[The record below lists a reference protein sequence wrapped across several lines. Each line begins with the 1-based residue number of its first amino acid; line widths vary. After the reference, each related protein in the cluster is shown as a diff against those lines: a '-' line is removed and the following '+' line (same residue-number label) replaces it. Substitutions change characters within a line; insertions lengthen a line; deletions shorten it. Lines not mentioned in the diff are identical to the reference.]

1 MKQINIQNELI
12 RKISPNSAPNILAG
26 MIPIAFILL
35 ASVLSLSWYII
46 DYQVENLVAK
56 RTSEYA
62 HSIVKIAAD
71 SSAEALLS
79 EDNLQLELLA
89 QNIAKDR
96 YIHTATIYS
105 ADGIIVTKF
114 PQKDLISQSTA
125 EQNNSLT
132 FREIKNSKEIAN
144 KSGSGFQSSS
154 EKEKE
159 KESNEYSAKKL
170 EFDYLS
176 AKKNIPFIEKIAF
189 NGVTAGWFKIEIDGF
204 ELESDFRESFQR
216 IRLRIFALATFLI
229 LSLIYL
235 LFRYKRK
242 VNRVVKAIHL
252 LVTRKA
258 AESEI
263 DVVASQELW
272 FEQVENLADASFSK
286 PIRLRELR
294 QHVRWQGEEAIESVP
309 LVWFSIDLPKP
320 DNHDLAQQVV
330 KIEKYVKSSTNAYST
345 FFQGDIFSGGLVPFL
360 QHSENEES
368 NLQSSLIK
376 LVSFTFLMNE
386 LMASM
391 DANIKFKA
399 ILFNSRLSRLY
410 SDDSVQSR
418 VILPQRKQL
427 QISKLANLLN
437 DSSISCLTAEP
448 RIYDE
453 LTEYETYI
461 HKQKKITNTY
471 LIKEPNHDIVNHVAR
486 IAKTIIESDIR
497 S

>member
-1 MKQINIQNELI
+1 MDNNIQTAFKTKE
-12 RKISPNSAPNILAG
+12 RDKSAPNILAG

-35 ASVLSLSWYII
+35 TSFLSLSWYII

-105 ADGIIVTKF
+105 ADGIIVTKY
-114 PQKDLISQSTA
+114 PQKNITEQSTA
-125 EQNNSLT
+125 EQSNSLT
-132 FREIKNSKEIAN
+132 FREINNSKEMAN
-144 KSGSGFQSSS
+144 KSSSIVKS
-154 EKEKE
+154 SLENEKK
-159 KESNEYSAKKL
+159 SNKDSVKKL

-204 ELESDFRESFQR
+204 ELESDFRASFHR
-216 IRLRIFALATFLI
+216 IRLRIFVLASFLV
-229 LSLIYL
+229 LSLIYC

-242 VNRVVKAIHL
+242 VNRVVTAIHL
-252 LVTRKA
+252 LVNRKA
-258 AESEI
+258 VESEI
-263 DVVASQELW
+263 EVGDSQELW

-294 QHVRWQGEEAIESVP
+294 QHVRWQDEEAIESVP
-309 LVWFSIDLPKP
+309 LVWFAIDLPKP

-330 KIEKYVKSSTNAYST
+330 KIEKYLKSATNAYST
-345 FFQGDIFSGGLVPFL
+345 FFQGEIFAGGLVPFL
-360 QHSENEES
+360 QHSASEEGT
-368 NLQSSLIK
+368 LQSSLIE
-376 LVSFTFLMNE
+376 LVSFTFLLKE

-399 ILFNSRLSRLY
+399 ILFNSRVSRLY
-410 SDDSVQSR
+410 SDDSAQNR

-427 QISKLANLLN
+427 QISKLANILN
-437 DSSISCLTAEP
+437 ESCISCLTAEP

-453 LTEYETYI
+453 LAEYETYI

-486 IAKTIIESDIR
+486 ITKTIIDSDIR